1 MVLSTWFLADS
12 DGVLNFTTCQIFTVK
27 YQPLTKTVIG
37 VRSLF
42 DVFCCYAVSSLM
54 TANILKVD

>member
-1 MVLSTWFLADS
+1 MVLSTLFLADS

-27 YQPLTKTVIG
+27 YQPLTKTVIE

-42 DVFCCYAVSSLM
+42 DVFYYAVSSLM